1 MNNQDIFQRD
11 AYRVQ
16 STNRDV
22 NNLDELF
29 SQFNQTIKQQTHTL
43 WRCNRMS
50 PARLLRQ
57 LIARPTKLPNSLA
70 LERYM
75 AVDTMQAPSYTLPD
89 TECPHVYIQQALGT
103 RFIILRP
110 TSECRHR
117 CRTLSMRLPQSFVCK
132 FITVIIIGLCKKI
145 ITHVSVYV
153 LP

>member
-1 MNNQDIFQRD
+1 MFFQINQDAIALEDFHYIYASNHEIFQRD

-22 NNLDELF
+22 TNLEDMF
-29 SQFNQTIKQQTHTL
+29 SQFNQTVKTQAHNL
-43 WRCNRMS
+43 WRCNRMM

-57 LIARPTKLPNSLA
+57 LIARPTSLPSSFA
-70 LERYM
+70 LERFM
-75 AVDTMQAPSYTLPD
+75 TIDTPQAPSYTLPD

-117 CRTLSMRLPQSFVCK
+117 CRTLSIRLPQSFVCK
-132 FITVIIIGLCKKI
+132 
-145 ITHVSVYV
+145 
-153 LP
+153 